1 MAMGRRPQEER
12 GLFAIERPP
21 RLVLR
26 FAIVL
31 SIALALASG
40 LILVLVRSFTVSQ
53 AESSATRQASLV
65 TATLLQREVR
75 RSDFLRPVDDSRRAS
90 LDGLL
95 RRHLVPADIL
105 GMSLVR
111 GDGLV
116 TYSTDHRF
124 IGERVSPALATE
136 AATGVIVS
144 RTSTSRAAGAPE
156 GTQGSRDVRA
166 GRRAEWSVRALRRS
180 SSPTSAIE
188 RDAQRALLWVGG
200 VLEALLLVLFA
211 IFVPA
216 LARVSRRIRRQI
228 ETIHFQGFY
237 DELTGLPNRAHL
249 RQRLALAL
257 ERAEAGGRQVAVL
270 LLDLHNFREIN
281 DTLGQAAGDSVLR
294 AVGSRLEVLL
304 DRDTLLARYVGDE
317 FAIVLEFDSDDAVS
331 EIAERARAAVERPL
345 VVDGVPIAVDASVG
359 SSVFPTDG
367 SDAETI
373 LRHAEVAMHTAK
385 SWRVGV
391 LSYSPA
397 VDPHDPEQLVLLGEL
412 RDAASRR
419 ELVPHFQ
426 PKVELSSRKIVGFE
440 LLTYWQHPARG
451 LLPPGAFIPLA
462 ERTGA
467 IRHLSRAVLE
477 LALKQL
483 TEWRDL
489 RDDLAVSVNLTAID
503 LLDLELPDQL
513 EELSNRYGVAP
524 PSLCL
529 EITET
534 TIMADLDRGRSVLD
548 RLAAIGF
555 QLSVDDFGTGYSSL
569 SYLKNLPAHE
579 VKIDRSLVSG
589 IATNTQDRTIV
600 RATIEMAHSL
610 GLRVVAEGVETS
622 AQESLLRNLDC
633 DQAQGFLY
641 ARALPASEIDVAVA
655 SWEYAAA

>member
-124 IGERVSPALATE
+124 IGERVSPALAAE
-136 AATGVIVS
+136 AATGIIVS
-144 RTSTSRAAGAPE
+144 RTSTLRAAGVPE
-156 GTQGSRDVRA
+156 GSKSLETYVPVGA
-166 GRRAEWSVRALRRS
+166 RS
-180 SSPTSAIE
+180 GQLGAATIVQSYDGIE

-249 RQRLALAL
+249 RQRLTLAL
-257 ERAEAGGRQVAVL
+257 ERAEAGDRQVAVL

>member
-1 MAMGRRPQEER
+1 M
-12 GLFAIERPP
+12 ERPP

-26 FAIVL
+26 FAAVL
-31 SIALALASG
+31 SVALALASA
-40 LILVLVRSFTVSQ
+40 LILVLVRSFTISQ

-75 RSDFLRPVDDSRRAS
+75 RSDLLRPVDDSRRAT

-95 RRHLVPADIL
+95 RNHRVSAEIL
-105 GMSLVR
+105 GLSLVR
-111 GDGLV
+111 DDGLV
-116 TYSTDHRF
+116 TYSTDHRL
-124 IGERVSPALATE
+124 IGARVSATLAAE
-136 AATGVIVS
+136 AANGVIVS
-144 RTSTSRAAGAPE
+144 RTSTSHAVGRPTATKVLETYAPVAARGGQRGAATIVQSYEP
-156 GTQGSRDVRA
+156 
-166 GRRAEWSVRALRRS
+166 
-180 SSPTSAIE
+180 IE

-200 VLEALLLVLFA
+200 VLEVLLLVLFA
-211 IFVPA
+211 IFVPI
-216 LARVSRRIRRQI
+216 LARVSRRIGRQI

-249 RQRLALAL
+249 RQRLGVALA
-257 ERAEAGGRQVAVL
+257 RAEAGGRQLAVL
-270 LLDLHNFREIN
+270 LVDLHNFREIN
-281 DTLGQAAGDSVLR
+281 DTLGQAAGDAVLR

-304 DRDTLLARYVGDE
+304 DRDTLLARSVGDE
-317 FAIVLEFDSDDAVS
+317 FAIVLEFDSDDEVF
-331 EIAERARAAVERPL
+331 EIAERIRAAVERPL
-345 VVDGVPIAVDASVG
+345 VVDGIPIAVDASVG
-359 SSVFPTDG
+359 VSVFPTDG
-367 SDAETI
+367 VDADTV
-373 LRHAEVAMHTAK
+373 LRHAEVAMHTAN

-412 RDAASRR
+412 RDAPGRG

-426 PKVELSSRKIVGFE
+426 PKIELSSRNVVGFE
-440 LLTYWQHPARG
+440 LLTYWQHPTRG
-451 LLPPGAFIPLA
+451 LLPPGAFIPIA

-467 IRHLSRAVLE
+467 IRHLSRAIVE

-483 TEWRDL
+483 ADWQDL

-513 EELSNRYGVAP
+513 EELSSRYGVAP

-534 TIMADLDRGRSVLD
+534 TIMADVDRGRSVLD
-548 RLAAIGF
+548 RLATIGF

-569 SYLKNLPAHE
+569 AYLKNLPAHE
-579 VKIDRSLVSG
+579 VKIDRSLVGG
-589 IATNTQDRTIV
+589 IATSPQDRTIV

-610 GLRVVAEGVETS
+610 GLRVVAEGVETR
-622 AQESLLRNLDC
+622 AQESLLRGLEC
-633 DQAQGFLY
+633 DQAQGFLF

-655 SWEYAAA
+655 SSEYAAA

>member
-1 MAMGRRPQEER
+1 M
-12 GLFAIERPP
+12 
-21 RLVLR
+21 
-26 FAIVL
+26 
-31 SIALALASG
+31 
-40 LILVLVRSFTVSQ
+40 
-53 AESSATRQASLV
+53 
-65 TATLLQREVR
+65 
-75 RSDFLRPVDDSRRAS
+75 
-90 LDGLL
+90 
-95 RRHLVPADIL
+95 
-105 GMSLVR
+105 
-111 GDGLV
+111 
-116 TYSTDHRF
+116 
-124 IGERVSPALATE
+124 
-136 AATGVIVS
+136 
-144 RTSTSRAAGAPE
+144 
-156 GTQGSRDVRA
+156 
-166 GRRAEWSVRALRRS
+166 
-180 SSPTSAIE
+180 
-188 RDAQRALLWVGG
+188 
-200 VLEALLLVLFA
+200 
-211 IFVPA
+211 
-216 LARVSRRIRRQI
+216 
-228 ETIHFQGFY
+228 
-237 DELTGLPNRAHL
+237 
-249 RQRLALAL
+249 
-257 ERAEAGGRQVAVL
+257 
-270 LLDLHNFREIN
+270 
-281 DTLGQAAGDSVLR
+281 
-294 AVGSRLEVLL
+294 LL

-317 FAIVLEFDSDDAVS
+317 FAIVLEFDSDDEVS

-489 RDDLAVSVNLTAID
+489 RDDLVVSVNLTAID

-569 SYLKNLPAHE
+569 AYLKNLPAHE

-622 AQESLLRNLDC
+622 AQESLLRGLEC